1 MWIIIYL
8 FIKFI
13 SLCCF
18 SCFFFTEI
26 QHLLLWK
33 CTTLSCL
40 VSFKYI
46 SVQLKCFESQL
57 LLFLIKQPYALEL
70 NSLSCYIK
78 FVDDLLPYKTQ
89 LLHISISLFRMN
101 RWNTSAVPSYF
112 LDLWLEFVK
121 ILCLLHVLYFFWLKI
136 WFWLL
141 SFLAADFMQLGPPFW
156 LIKHNWNQQQFKM
169 RRNGLWFHSFCDRSP
184 QR

>member
-1 MWIIIYL
+1 MWKYGAEFTAVL
-8 FIKFI
+8 
-13 SLCCF
+13 LG
-18 SCFFFTEI
+18 FFFTEI

-57 LLFLIKQPYALEL
+57 LLFLIKQPYALKL

-78 FVDDLLPYKTQ
+78 FVDDLLLYKTQ
-89 LLHISISLFRMN
+89 LLHIPISLFRMN
-101 RWNTSAVPSYF
+101 RWNTSAVPSCF

-121 ILCLLHVLYFFWLKI
+121 ILCLSHVLYFFWLKM

-141 SFLAADFMQLGPPFW
+141 SFLGCRLYAAG
-156 LIKHNWNQQQFKM
+156 
-169 RRNGLWFHSFCDRSP
+169 SP
-184 QR
+184 LLAYKA